1 MYALHLL
8 LALAAPAQ
16 RPDSLA
22 AAVREYVTVDT
33 ALLALTHILLV
44 DGTGAAPKPDQT
56 IVIRAGRIAAVGPAA
71 SVAIPAGAR
80 TMDMSGSTVI
90 PGLIGMHDHLFYTA
104 AGGRAVQMSYT
115 GPRLYL
121 GSGVT
126 TIRTTGSRSAYAE
139 INLKDAIDHGF
150 SPGPRIHITAPYI
163 TGSSGGGS
171 MAIVS
176 SPEAARRFVAYWG
189 AEGATWIKAY
199 TDIRRSELS
208 AAIQEAH
215 KRGMKVT
222 GHLCSV
228 SFQEAVALGI
238 DNLEHGMLT
247 ASDFDSSKQQ
257 DVCPVTFMTQ
267 VSQADPRGSVAQ
279 ATIQSLVRHRVP
291 MTSTLA
297 VYEPFVANRPTKDE
311 RVLQAMDPGVRDS
324 YLRMRRQIDTSAS
337 GGWISGQA
345 FQSAMAFERAFV
357 AAGGTMAAGVDP
369 TGIGGALAGFG
380 DQRNYELFIE
390 AGFTPAQAIQIMTA
404 NGAKILGVLQTLGTV
419 EPGKMADL
427 VVLRGD
433 LTADPSVIR
442 SPTIVFKDGVG
453 YDSAKLLASVQGRVG
468 VN

>member
-1 MYALHLL
+1 MHALTLL
-8 LALAAPAQ
+8 LALTVAPQ

-33 ALLALTHILLV
+33 GLVALTHVLLV
-44 DGTGAAPKPDQT
+44 DGTGAAPRPDQT
-56 IVIRAGRIAAVGPAA
+56 IVIRAGRVAAVGPSA
-71 SVAIPAGAR
+71 SVPIPAGAH
-80 TMDMSGSTVI
+80 TLDMHGSTVI

-121 GSGVT
+121 GAGVT
-126 TIRTTGSRSAYAE
+126 TIRTTGSRSPYAE

-150 SPGPRIHITAPYI
+150 APGPRIHITAPYI
-163 TGSSGGGS
+163 TGAAGGGS

-199 TDIRRSELS
+199 TDIRRADLG

-228 SFQEAVALGI
+228 SYQEAVSLGI

-247 ASDFDSSKQQ
+247 ASDFDSSKKA
-257 DVCPVTFMTQ
+257 DVCPITFMAQ
-267 VSQADPRGSVAQ
+267 VSQADPHGSVAQ
-279 ATIQSLVRHRVP
+279 ATIRSLVEHRVS

-297 VYEPFVANRPTKDE
+297 VYEPFVANRPTQDE
-311 RVLQAMDPGVRDS
+311 RVLLAMDPGVRES
-324 YLRMRRQIDTSAS
+324 YLKLRHQIDTSAG
-337 GGWISGQA
+337 GGWISAQA
-345 FQSAMAFERAFV
+345 FRSAMAFERAFV

-419 EPGKMADL
+419 EPGKLADL
-427 VVLRGD
+427 VVLGGD

-442 SPTIVFKDGVG
+442 HPTIVFKDGVG

>member
-1 MYALHLL
+1 MYALTLL
-8 LALAAPAQ
+8 LALAAQ

-22 AAVREYVTVDT
+22 AQVREYVAVDT
-33 ALLALTHILLV
+33 ALLALTHVLLV
-44 DGTGAAPKPDQT
+44 DGTGAAPKADQT
-56 IVIRAGRIAAVGPAA
+56 IVIRSGRIVAVGPTA
-71 SVAIPAGAR
+71 SVQIPAGAR
-80 TMDMSGSTVI
+80 TMDMNGSTVI
-90 PGLIGMHDHLFYTA
+90 PGLIGLHDHLFYTA

-126 TIRTTGSRSAYAE
+126 TIRTTGSRSPYAE

-150 SPGPRIHITAPYI
+150 APGPRIHITAPYI
-163 TGSSGGGS
+163 TGAQGGGA
-171 MAIVS
+171 MAIVA

-199 TDIRRSELS
+199 TDIRRAELS

-228 SFQEAVALGI
+228 SFQEAVGLGI

-247 ASDFDSSKQQ
+247 ASDFDQSKQQ
-257 DVCPVTFMTQ
+257 DLCPMTLMNSL
-267 VSQADPRGSVAQ
+267 SQADPRGSVGQ
-279 ATIQSLVRHRVP
+279 ATIRTMVQHNVS

-311 RVLQAMDPGVRDS
+311 RVLQAMDPEVRDT
-324 YLRMRRQIDTSAS
+324 YMKLRNQIDSS
-337 GGWISGQA
+337 GNGWVPLQA
-345 FQSAMAFERAFV
+345 FKSAMAFDRAFV
-357 AAGGTMAAGVDP
+357 AAGGTLAAGVDP

-390 AGFTPAQAIQIMTA
+390 AGFTPAQAIQIMTS
-404 NGAKILGVLQTLGTV
+404 NGAKILGVAQSLGTV
-419 EPGKMADL
+419 EPGKLADL

-453 YDSAKLLASVQGRVG
+453 YDSAKLIASVQGRVG